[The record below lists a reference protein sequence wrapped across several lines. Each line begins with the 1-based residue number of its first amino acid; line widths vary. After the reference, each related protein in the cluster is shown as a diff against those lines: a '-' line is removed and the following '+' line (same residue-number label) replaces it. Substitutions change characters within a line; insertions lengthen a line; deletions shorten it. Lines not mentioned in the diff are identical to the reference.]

1 MSLNTCKSEIL
12 YYFWKKLNFLK
23 RLLSIALLGLLL
35 YNTFGLAVAVLC
47 FDKEFET
54 AQSSEIASKREI
66 LALPAPSLPYT
77 TSWENEDGT
86 AGLIKKDG
94 EFYNVVH
101 QKIENDTL
109 FVTIQS
115 NTSARERFFELAGS
129 MNDLSDSDKSKKS
142 PSERALKLLNDLV
155 KSYLPIETS
164 SELACEFFPPAN
176 LVSYRDHTTSLR
188 SSPRSFE
195 SPPPELS

>member
-1 MSLNTCKSEIL
+1 M
-12 YYFWKKLNFLK
+12 K

-35 YNTFGLAVAVLC
+35 YNTFGLAIAVLC

-54 AQSSEIASKREI
+54 AETAEIASKREI

-86 AGLIKKDG
+86 AGLVKKDG
-94 EFYNVVH
+94 GFYNIVH
-101 QKIENDTL
+101 QKIVNDTL
-109 FVTIQS
+109 FVTLQS
-115 NTSARERFFELAGS
+115 NSSARERFFELAGS

-155 KSYLPIETS
+155 KSYLPIETRS
-164 SELACEFFPPAN
+164 ALACEFIPLAN
-176 LVSYRDHTTSLR
+176 LVSFRDHTTLLI
-188 SSPRSFE
+188 SSPLSFE
-195 SPPPELS
+195 SPPPEHS

>member
-1 MSLNTCKSEIL
+1 M
-12 YYFWKKLNFLK
+12 K

-47 FDKEFET
+47 FDREFET
-54 AQSSEIASKREI
+54 AEKSEIALKHEV
-66 LALPAPSLPYT
+66 LAIPAPSLPYT

-109 FVTIQS
+109 FVTLQS
-115 NTSARERFFELAGS
+115 NASARERFFELAGS
-129 MNDLSDSDKSKKS
+129 MNDLPESDLAKKS
-142 PSERALKLLNDLV
+142 PSKRALKLLNDLV
-155 KSYLPIETS
+155 KSYLPIETRS
-164 SELACEFFPPAN
+164 QLAFECYQLTNSVSFPDYFALLP
-176 LVSYRDHTTSLR
+176 
-188 SSPRSFE
+188 SSPHLAE

>member
-1 MSLNTCKSEIL
+1 M
-12 YYFWKKLNFLK
+12 K

-47 FDKEFET
+47 FDREFET
-54 AQSSEIASKREI
+54 AQKSEIASKHEV
-66 LALPAPSLPYT
+66 LAIPAPSLPYT
-77 TSWENEDGT
+77 TSWENEDGA

-109 FVTIQS
+109 FVTLQS
-115 NTSARERFFELAGS
+115 NASARERFFELAGS
-129 MNDLSDSDKSKKS
+129 MNDLPETDLAKKS
-142 PSERALKLLNDLV
+142 PSKRALKLLNDLV
-155 KSYLPIETS
+155 KSYLPIETRS
-164 SELACEFFPPAN
+164 PLAFECYQLTNSVSFPDYFALLP
-176 LVSYRDHTTSLR
+176 
-188 SSPRSFE
+188 SSPRLAE